1 MAEPVES
8 PPGSSR
14 KQQVSRRAQKLSEE
28 RLARKRELDRQA
40 QRSAR
45 VKTKN
50 HIAHLESR
58 IEALTRV
65 QGSGDVKGLIDQIEE
80 QRKENEALKATIKTI
95 GKLVGNTGDNG
106 ERCQCFEPPIDLA
119 DLRQAQWLRVK
130 QRSRTRKLL
139 KPQLTIAL
147 TLKMCITAPTIGTT
161 NSWISVDLR
170 MRMIWYYRTM
180 ELAWG

>member
-1 MAEPVES
+1 MAERAES

-65 QGSGDVKGLIDQIEE
+65 QGTGDVKGLIDQIEE
-80 QRKENEALKATIKTI
+80 QRKENETLKSTLKTI

-106 ERCQCFEPPIDLA
+106 ECWQCFGLSINLA
-119 DLRQAQWLRVK
+119 DLCQAQLLKVK
-130 QRSRTRKLL
+130 RKSRTKSH
-139 KPQLTIAL
+139 T
-147 TLKMCITAPTIGTT
+147 
-161 NSWISVDLR
+161 
-170 MRMIWYYRTM
+170 
-180 ELAWG
+180 

>member
-1 MAEPVES
+1 MAERAES

-65 QGSGDVKGLIDQIEE
+65 QGTGDVKGLIDQIEE
-80 QRKENEALKATIKTI
+80 QRKENETLKSTLRTI

-106 ERCQCFEPPIDLA
+106 ERWQCFGLSINLA
-119 DLRQAQWLRVK
+119 NWCQAQLLRVK
-130 QRSRTRKLL
+130 RESRKSHT
-139 KPQLTIAL
+139 
-147 TLKMCITAPTIGTT
+147 
-161 NSWISVDLR
+161 
-170 MRMIWYYRTM
+170 
-180 ELAWG
+180 